1 MKYDVENFNCRVIFL
16 VMEMEMDMLKIA
28 MIVDGQDNL
37 PEIQS
42 AMVN

>member
-1 MKYDVENFNCRVIFL
+1 
-16 VMEMEMDMLKIA
+16 MDMLKIA